1 MSDKIISSEGINFMV
16 DNEGIY
22 FKLPQHEYLYQLLMS
37 KEVFIEAYNK
47 YIRDDTSSNSDKK
60 FIG

>member
-1 MSDKIISSEGINFMV
+1 MSDKIISSEGNDFII
-16 DNEGIY
+16 DNNGIY
-22 FKLPQHEYLYQLLMS
+22 VKIPQHEYLYQLLMS

-47 YIRDDTSSNSDKK
+47 FIRDDTSSNSGKK